1 MGLVYGHHVWVV
13 FIKVGRP
20 HVAHVDHDV
29 GLGGGLFGCDDRW
42 LLHQWVA
49 PTPWPAV
56 YQGAVVPCALAE
68 RLLVQEVHETTRVSG
83 VGALFL

>member
-29 GLGGGLFGCDDRW
+29 GLGGGLLGCDDRW

-56 YQGAVVPCALAE
+56 HQGAVVSCALAE
-68 RLLVQEVHETTRVSG
+68 YPFGCSPPGRAALR
-83 VGALFL
+83 GATLR